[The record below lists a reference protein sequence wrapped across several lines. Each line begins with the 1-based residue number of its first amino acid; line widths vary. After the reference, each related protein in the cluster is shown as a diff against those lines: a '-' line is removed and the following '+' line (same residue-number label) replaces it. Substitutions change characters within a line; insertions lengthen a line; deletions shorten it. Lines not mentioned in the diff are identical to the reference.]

1 MILQVGHWYQGR
13 WRQPRLF
20 ASVSP
25 VRDNNPPLGFSVWGD
40 GWQNRTWRFEHQEC
54 GWTSSFWKQRW
65 SVQNEPSTGTW
76 IGILKWNFNG
86 FTQRLRLLEVLITFH
101 QSQVSPI
108 HWWIFGESQA
118 DFKFDSFKFHRI
130 SQFFEFLHE
139 RAFIVGSFMVGLFM
153 NSTYFFGWLTSQ
165 LVQNWPPLGKPRVLV
180 ESPTE
185 SISISRME
193 NCHFEGFHWILHVQ
207 SQICMCIWMYMVC
220 VYMYIYIYIHVYHK
234 ISLCSRPTTLK
245 TIYIPI
251 ISPLKPLKFP
261 LNKSIKSPFF
271 LEKSP
276 FLLVKSCLAAQRDQ
290 GLLQTAAAQR
300 AALED
305 SGLLGWPFKGQ
316 GGCFQEKYG

>member
-1 MILQVGHWYQGR
+1 MASLKDFVSLKCWSPSTSHKCHPSTDESLVNHRPISSSIL
-13 WRQPRLF
+13 
-20 ASVSP
+20 SSSIESP
-25 VRDNNPPLGFSVWGD
+25 
-40 GWQNRTWRFEHQEC
+40 
-54 GWTSSFWKQRW
+54 SSLNFCM
-65 SVQNEPSTGTW
+65 NEPSLLVPSWLVSSW
-76 IGILKWNFNG
+76 IP
-86 FTQRLRLLEVLITFH
+86 LIF
-101 QSQVSPI
+101 S
-108 HWWIFGESQA
+108 
-118 DFKFDSFKFHRI
+118 
-130 SQFFEFLHE
+130 
-139 RAFIVGSFMVGLFM
+139 VGSPPNWSKTGPHWGSPVCWLNLQRNQSAFPAWKIVTLKG
-153 NSTYFFGWLTSQ
+153 STGY
-165 LVQNWPPLGKPRVLV
+165 
-180 ESPTE
+180 
-185 SISISRME
+185 
-193 NCHFEGFHWILHVQ
+193 
-207 SQICMCIWMYMVC
+207 YMFRAKYVC
-220 VYMYIYIYIHVYHK
+220 VYGCIWCVYMYIYIHVYHK